1 MEGPYLLGAGV
12 AILASVSLLFFNPVN
27 PVEPLEPLGCLHH
40 LGEAACQRG
49 HLSHT
54 YSTRTCRLLRNN
66 YHVIRIYF
74 SLNVMTHHTFPFCSL
89 VFVTF
94 HFLNFEKVDYE
105 VQLFEL
111 LHWIALE

>member
-12 AILASVSLLFFNPVN
+12 AILAGGSLLFFNPVK
-27 PVEPLEPLGCLHH
+27 PVDPLKPLGCLHH

-66 YHVIRIYF
+66 YHVIRLYC
-74 SLNVMTHHTFPFCSL
+74 SLNVMTPHTFPFSSS
-89 VFVTF
+89 VFVIF